1 MLASNFYVS
10 NDSESELQEKHLE
23 RRDSEVMIQVLEE
36 RHVRILNKKS
46 EIRRGR
52 VPVSRHKSQRY
63 NRELR
68 WTKSHRLAE
77 TEPILSSSQPSLVAL
92 TRYHSEGA
100 QKFDSNDEEDTNSI
114 VSDRLK
120 NTSEVNIYNMVIKNS
135 ATKIH
140 NQNLYHSV

>member
-1 MLASNFYVS
+1 MLASNFYAS
-10 NDSESELQEKHLE
+10 NDFESELQEKRYE

-92 TRYHSEGA
+92 TRYNSEGA
-100 QKFDSNDEEDTNSI
+100 QKFDSNDEEDTSSI
-114 VSDRLK
+114 VSDRLEK
-120 NTSEVNIYNMVIKNS
+120 TSEVKIKYMVIENS
-135 ATKIH
+135 SPKIIS
-140 NQNLYHSV
+140 LPFF

>member
-52 VPVSRHKSQRY
+52 VPVSRHKSQR
-63 NRELR
+63 
-68 WTKSHRLAE
+68 
-77 TEPILSSSQPSLVAL
+77 
-92 TRYHSEGA
+92 
-100 QKFDSNDEEDTNSI
+100 
-114 VSDRLK
+114 
-120 NTSEVNIYNMVIKNS
+120 
-135 ATKIH
+135 
-140 NQNLYHSV
+140 